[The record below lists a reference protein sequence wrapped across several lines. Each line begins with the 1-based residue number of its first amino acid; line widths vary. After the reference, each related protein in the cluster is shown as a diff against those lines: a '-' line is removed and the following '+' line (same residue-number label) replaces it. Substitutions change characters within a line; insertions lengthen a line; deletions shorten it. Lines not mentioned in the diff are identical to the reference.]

1 MLPLNEGQLI
11 AQLNVMGMDGVVS
24 AYKSIVNKRAT
35 KINEEIPPFFIM
47 KKEPKNDFYALLDDC
62 IIDYKQK
69 EFEKT
74 IITKDDIK
82 KIANETDIEQ
92 IKTILGTNKASAI
105 SQKIIN
111 KFIIASTGKFDTKLF
126 ISLLE
131 QLSNVQNS
139 ILEIIKIDPTITTTI
154 KEETLVQFITDF
166 IPKTNSLRPLED
178 KNEWFKEY
186 YIQYVISLF
195 GFHFG
200 SFCFNEIID
209 AQKLFTSQLFCM
221 FVNIDRVNGMNP
233 FKISEALSIYQTYAK
248 DINEEND
255 GMKEKK
261 DMKIMCESEFSNAFL
276 DRLFEIMPTFE
287 GMIDYSLFLEFYI
300 AYQNMDKKQ
309 GIDFFFKLLD
319 IDGDSYVSRNDALYF
334 YKSLIEETMIEKI
347 DEDRFFSELF
357 DAVSGDP
364 MKGVTVNDLYKMGSI
379 TFIKKLIDI
388 KYFKEWET
396 ID

>member
-209 AQKLFTSQLFCM
+209 AQRLFTSQLFCM

-276 DRLFEIMPTFE
+276 DRLFEIIPTFE